1 MLSHGRNVGPAGV
14 ELQLFSGDSATALQ
28 TVTTE
33 EKGIFVFKNVAP
45 GNYRIKASHAEWKL
59 GASELSVNL
68 VSDSHNIEEGLE
80 VVGYPVRGY
89 VSSEGEPIQ
98 NVIFSLYS
106 RESDSASFC
115 GLSAPS
121 AVPPAEGTAGW
132 SMICQTVSD
141 LKGQFSFPVVSPGH
155 YKLIPLY
162 QGENIR
168 FDINPASIEFD
179 VEDNSL
185 NMPNKF
191 EVIYCYAFLIIIINE
206 SFIGAR
212 LPSKRPCS

>member
-14 ELQLFSGDSATALQ
+14 EVQLFSGDSAAALQ

-33 EKGIFVFKNVAP
+33 DKGHFAFKKVAP
-45 GNYRIKASHAEWKL
+45 GDYRIKASHAEWKL
-59 GASELSVNL
+59 GASELSVKL

-80 VVGYPVRGY
+80 IVGYPVRGH

-106 RESDSASFC
+106 HDSNGASFC

-121 AVPPAEGTAGW
+121 VAPPAEETAGW
-132 SMICQTVSD
+132 SLICQTISD
-141 LKGQFSFPVVSPGH
+141 LKGQFSFPVVPPGH

-168 FDINPASIEFD
+168 FDINPASVEFH

-185 NMPNKF
+185 NMPKKF
-191 EVIYCYAFLIIIINE
+191 EVFTYYDLSDCFL
-206 SFIGAR
+206 
-212 LPSKRPCS
+212 